1 MGIAVDV
8 KPKPLTS
15 EQKGWLERAWS
26 YVDDQEIVD
35 LVVHMVN
42 IYSPPGRERP
52 LAEFM
57 VSWMRER
64 GLEAFYQPIDESQGN
79 AIGFLRGQGGG
90 PELLLWGE
98 LDISLGIPEEE
109 ERGMGA
115 LSRPELRPEARV
127 EDGYIIGLGAENPKG
142 HAACAAIAVSAIKKA
157 EIPLKGT
164 VILGFPGGGM
174 PTNAW
179 DPQNPRRDIAHG
191 VGCAFMLQ
199 QGIRPDFAIA
209 AKPVY
214 AVSWEEAGLCW
225 FKITVKG
232 SVGYA
237 GTRHLL
243 PYDNAIV
250 HAAKVIEGLER
261 WFPEYARQNARGIV
275 APQGIVGAIEGG
287 CPYKPAFYP
296 EVCHLYVDLRI
307 PPDMS
312 PPEAKRQLEKALR
325 EIQQSHP
332 GLDLSC
338 EMILAIPGSR
348 TDPNNWIVQSCI
360 RAWEYVEGKKHVYE
374 VFHSGATDVNILRQW
389 GVPVARLGF
398 PPLELPVGMKPDLGA
413 WMGTVKVENMKKL
426 IKCLIYSIIDTCTR
440 DLREVMD

>member
-1 MGIAVDV
+1 
-8 KPKPLTS
+8 
-15 EQKGWLERAWS
+15 
-26 YVDDQEIVD
+26 
-35 LVVHMVN
+35 
-42 IYSPPGRERP
+42 
-52 LAEFM
+52 
-57 VSWMRER
+57 
-64 GLEAFYQPIDESQGN
+64 
-79 AIGFLRGQGGG
+79 
-90 PELLLWGE
+90 
-98 LDISLGIPEEE
+98 
-109 ERGMGA
+109 
-115 LSRPELRPEARV
+115 
-127 EDGYIIGLGAENPKG
+127 
-142 HAACAAIAVSAIKKA
+142 
-157 EIPLKGT
+157 
-164 VILGFPGGGM
+164 
-174 PTNAW
+174 
-179 DPQNPRRDIAHG
+179 
-191 VGCAFMLQ
+191 MLQ

-243 PYDNAIV
+243 PYNNAIV

-261 WFPEYARQNARGIV
+261 WFPEYARRNARGIV
-275 APQGIVGAIEGG
+275 APQGIVGAVEGG

-307 PPDMS
+307 PPDMT
-312 PPEAKRQLEKALR
+312 PLEAERQLEEALR
-325 EIQQSHP
+325 RIQQDHP
-332 GLDLSC
+332 EVDLSC

-360 RAWEYVEGKKHVYE
+360 RAWEYVEGRRHVYE

-398 PPLELPVGMKPDLGA
+398 PPLELPEGMKPDLGA
-413 WMGTVKVENMKKL
+413 WMGTVRVENMRKL

-440 DLREVMD
+440 DLREVMN